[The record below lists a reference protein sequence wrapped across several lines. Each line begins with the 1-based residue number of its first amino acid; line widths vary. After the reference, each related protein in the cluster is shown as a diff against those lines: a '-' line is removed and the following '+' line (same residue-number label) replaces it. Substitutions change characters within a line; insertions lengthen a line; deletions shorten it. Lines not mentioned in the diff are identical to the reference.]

1 MNETQIL
8 DQKYIFCD
16 VFKGCFWCFLF
27 AQPVFVED
35 TLYFR
40 KLLVFTISG
49 TSIVSFLS
57 SFIDLM
63 QIYADWVQREK
74 ARKISKSYLT
84 IFFEGKSCP
93 AFCFR
98 RKSPEA

>member
-1 MNETQIL
+1 MSETQIL

-16 VFKGCFWCFLF
+16 VFKGCFWCLLF

-40 KLLVFTISG
+40 KLLVSTISG
-49 TSIVSFLS
+49 TSIVCFLS

-63 QIYADWVQREK
+63 QIYPEK
-74 ARKISKSYLT
+74 FKGRKQEKFQKSQKVILPS
-84 IFFEGKSCP
+84 F
-93 AFCFR
+93 
-98 RKSPEA
+98 